1 MNEGEGLQ
9 VVVYVYICL
18 YIRVV
23 YMYTEYIWH
32 IDIPGLPS
40 STGNSSV
47 PSSTNGM
54 VANMANPAVLIFS
67 SDDRAV
73 GHREAT
79 LRPRELIRL
88 HSMDAEGLHGRR
100 IETNPPCYA
109 LMVTKGH
116 GLDDTPLP
124 SRSP

>member
-1 MNEGEGLQ
+1 M
-9 VVVYVYICL
+9 CKW
-18 YIRVV
+18 
-23 YMYTEYIWH
+23 YIWH

-67 SDDRAV
+67 SRRLELLLLANPQK
-73 GHREAT
+73 
-79 LRPRELIRL
+79 RPRELIRL
-88 HSMDAEGLHGRR
+88 RSMDAEGLCNNDDDAAACR
-100 IETNPPCYA
+100 IETNAPCYA

-116 GLDDTPLP
+116 HLDDTMSA
-124 SRSP
+124 SRSPWF